1 MHNVPNDAQSVS
13 ESWIKDPY
21 VLPQVTLYILAV
33 IICIQGCF
41 QLIAA
46 IFGLGVLP
54 VGTGNPAAYRIVTF
68 VIPGLQNLL
77 VTAGAVTLASQL
89 NTCSVVVWRIAVVV
103 LAAEALFSMLG
114 VWAQFNIVSALM
126 LVLAG
131 SGLVA
136 LLRTGPQQRNRL
148 GTSE

>member
-1 MHNVPNDAQSVS
+1 MQNASNDIQSVP
-13 ESWIKDPY
+13 ESWLKDPY
-21 VLPQVTLYILAV
+21 VLPQVALYILAV

-46 IFGLGVLP
+46 VFGWGVLP
-54 VGTGNPAAYRIVTF
+54 VGTANPTAYRIITF

-103 LAAEALFSMLG
+103 LAAETIFSMLG

-136 LLRTGPQQRNRL
+136 LLRTGSLQRND
-148 GTSE
+148 SDASA